1 MKIIMQEE
9 EGGRKDEAMKK
20 NEEKYS
26 AMLSSIG
33 DHVRMMD
40 RDLTIVWANDI
51 ALSRFGDDI
60 VGRKCYE
67 AYHNRETPCEPHLC
81 IVLKAFQ
88 DGQIHTHDTEV
99 IDKQGNKLNFH
110 CTANV
115 ALKDK
120 FGSPETVIEISRD
133 VTQRAKF
140 EEKLRQ
146 AQKMEA
152 VGTLAEGIAHDFNNI
167 LGIILGNAE
176 MALLSFDNVSKWDP
190 VQAWLDEIK
199 TAAMRAKDVV
209 KRIHA
214 CTRYGWEKK
223 PVHMSPVIKESVKR
237 LRMMVPSSIEIK
249 EAFSTSHDIVL
260 ADPAQIHQL
269 IMNLCTNAY
278 HAMADKGGVLKISLE
293 NITIG
298 ESSGGQFSF
307 LTPGLY
313 VKLTVADTGHG
324 IDPDDMN
331 RIFDPYHTTKEA
343 GIGIGLGLFVVRGI
357 VEDMEGDI
365 SVDSEPGKGARFI
378 IFIPVAKEGV
388 KAREIS
394 RITSLTSGTERILF
408 IDDEEALVQLGNQM
422 LDLFGYQVTGC
433 ISPLKALELFKKNPD
448 SFDLVI
454 TDMTMPMMT
463 GDKLAAEL
471 VKIRPDIPVI
481 MCTGN
486 KNWIDKDSEGKK
498 AITALILKP
507 VHMDELGQKIREVL
521 DGKGLRPKPED

>member
-1 MKIIMQEE
+1 
-9 EGGRKDEAMKK
+9 MKK
-20 NEEKYS
+20 SEEKYN

-33 DHVRMMD
+33 DHMSMMD
-40 RDLTIVWANDI
+40 RDLNIVWANEI
-51 ALSRFGDDI
+51 AKNLFGDDI

-67 AYHNRETPCEPHLC
+67 AYHNRNTPCEPHPC
-81 IVLKAFQ
+81 IALQAFQ
-88 DGQIHTHDTEV
+88 DGKIHEHDTEV
-99 IDKQGNKLNFH
+99 IDKSGNKLNFH

-115 ALKDK
+115 ALKDES
-120 FGSPETVIEISRD
+120 GRPETVIEISRD
-133 VTQRAKF
+133 VTQRARF

-152 VGTLAEGIAHDFNNI
+152 IGTLTEGIAHDFNNI
-167 LGIILGNAE
+167 LGIILGNTE

-199 TAAMRAKDVV
+199 SAAMRAKDVV

-214 CTRYGWEKK
+214 CTSYGWEKK

-237 LRMMVPSSIEIK
+237 LRIMIPSSIDIK
-249 EAFSTSHDIVL
+249 QVFSTSHDIVL
-260 ADPAQIHQL
+260 SDPGQIHQL

-293 NITIG
+293 NIKIG
-298 ESSGGQFSF
+298 ESSEGQSSF

-324 IDPDDMN
+324 IDPGEMN
-331 RIFDPYHTTKEA
+331 RIFDPYHTTKDP

-357 VEDMEGDI
+357 VEDMEGEI
-365 SVDSEPGKGARFI
+365 SVDNEPGKGARFI

-388 KAREIS
+388 KAQEIS
-394 RITSLTSGTERILF
+394 KITFPTTGTERILF
-408 IDDEEALVQLGNQM
+408 IDDEEALVQLGKQM
-422 LDLFGYQVTGC
+422 LELFGYQVVAC
-433 ISPLKALELFKKNPD
+433 ASPVEALELFMEKPD
-448 SFDLVI
+448 KFDLVI
-454 TDMTMPMMT
+454 TDLTMPKMT
-463 GDKLAAEL
+463 GDKLAAEF

-486 KNWIDKDSEGKK
+486 KNWVDKDSEGKK
-498 AITALILKP
+498 AITAFILKP

-521 DGKGLRPKPED
+521 DGKGLRPKPEA